1 MSQYGHVRRAAVS
14 HSAALLYSAE
24 LQPGV
29 KYEICA
35 ECLAAA
41 VLQCYDVAMQPD
53 NSLDCRMGCWL
64 FTAQK
69 IFALTFLV

>member
-1 MSQYGHVRRAAVS
+1 MKYAWNAS
-14 HSAALLYSAE
+14 LLQCCS
-24 LQPGV
+24 
-29 KYEICA
+29 
-35 ECLAAA
+35 A

>member
-1 MSQYGHVRRAAVS
+1 MKAPRSDLSSLQQQTVNEIQAVSNVWCVMSQYGHVMRAAVS

-41 VLQCYDVAMQPD
+41 VLQ
-53 NSLDCRMGCWL
+53 LL
-64 FTAQK
+64 
-69 IFALTFLV
+69 

>member
-1 MSQYGHVRRAAVS
+1 MCDVMSQYGHVRRAAVS

-24 LQPGV
+24 LQPGG

-41 VLQCYDVAMQPD
+41 VLQCYDVAMQP
-53 NSLDCRMGCWL
+53 R
-64 FTAQK
+64 
-69 IFALTFLV
+69 